1 MKHVERVAQLSS
13 TSWQGF
19 KERLRS
25 GMGGYLYNTGL
36 CDLCT
41 SILPKFYID
50 GALQVN

>member
-25 GMGGYLYNTGL
+25 AVGGVFIQYWIMRLMHIHP
-36 CDLCT
+36 
-41 SILPKFYID
+41 SQILH
-50 GALQVN
+50 